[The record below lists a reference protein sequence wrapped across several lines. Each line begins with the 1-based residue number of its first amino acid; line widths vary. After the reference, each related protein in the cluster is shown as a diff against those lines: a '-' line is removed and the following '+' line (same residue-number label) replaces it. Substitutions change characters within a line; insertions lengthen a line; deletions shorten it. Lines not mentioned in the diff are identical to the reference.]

1 MIPLIII
8 AIQFISRHFFP
19 IFHGTTSF
27 PFFISSFLQIPM
39 NMHGYHQ
46 LNEHFFLRVHE
57 EWRNGECEE
66 RREMERRKRRQT
78 DRPSVSSAI
87 MPA

>member
-27 PFFISSFLQIPM
+27 PFFISSFLQIHM
-39 NMHGYHQ
+39 NMHGMATTTIWM
-46 LNEHFFLRVHE
+46 NTSFSRV
-57 EWRNGECEE
+57 CEE
-66 RREMERRKRRQT
+66 RGRWSEEKQQEQHRQT